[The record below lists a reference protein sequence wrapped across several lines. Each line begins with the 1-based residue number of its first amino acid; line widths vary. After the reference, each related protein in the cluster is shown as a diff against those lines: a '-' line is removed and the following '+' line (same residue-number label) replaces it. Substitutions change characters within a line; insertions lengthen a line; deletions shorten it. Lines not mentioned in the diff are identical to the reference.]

1 MLFLCSINLEF
12 DRAVFMDAI
21 FAYEFDWNPITVEGY
36 SEKNHEIIM
45 VFNFDVTTEDKVKN
59 VVQYVVGRT
68 AWGYKNFPKDSKIKL
83 SFDFRGQNITV
94 SKTNSIK
101 SKILELIN
109 NLNIDVQVSID
120 FLI

>member
-1 MLFLCSINLEF
+1 
-12 DRAVFMDAI
+12 MDAI
-21 FAYEFDWNPITVEGY
+21 SAYEFDWNPITVEGY
-36 SEKNHEIIM
+36 SEKKNEIIM

-68 AWGYKNFPKDSKIKL
+68 VWGYKNFPKDSKIIL
-83 SFDFRGQNITV
+83 SFDFRGQNIIV
-94 SKTNSIK
+94 SKTISIK

-109 NLNIDVQVSID
+109 NLNIDANVSID